1 VIGIREPDMLTTMTE
16 RDWSIVL
23 EVFDAAR
30 SKRGEPGHD
39 DRKFLEAIHYFT
51 VHSITWRALPIEY
64 GNWNSVWKRFWR
76 LSRSGVFEAFFQM
89 LAECSQTA
97 QLVQCFDSTT
107 ARAHVSAAGAKG
119 GSSDRR
125 SAARAAA
132 SRPKSTS
139 RPIST
144 VILSTSI

>member
-1 VIGIREPDMLTTMTE
+1 VTGIREPDMLTGMTE

-23 EVFDAAR
+23 EVFDAAQ
-30 SKRGEPGHD
+30 SSRGEPGHD

-51 VHSITWRALPIEY
+51 VHSITWRALPSEF
-64 GNWNSVWKRFWR
+64 GKWNSVWKRFWR
-76 LSRSGVFEAFFQM
+76 LSRSGVFEAFFQL
-89 LAECSQTA
+89 LAECSPTA
-97 QLVQCFDSTT
+97 HLIQFFDSTT

-119 GSSDRR
+119 GSSASR
-125 SAARAAA
+125 SAVRAAA

-144 VILSTSI
+144 ATLSTSI